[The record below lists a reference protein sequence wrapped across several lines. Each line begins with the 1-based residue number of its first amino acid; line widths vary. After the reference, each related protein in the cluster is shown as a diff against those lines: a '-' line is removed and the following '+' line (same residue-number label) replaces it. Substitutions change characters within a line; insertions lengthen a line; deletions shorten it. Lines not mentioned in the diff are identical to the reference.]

1 MIHKCT
7 PSSMNKY
14 YCTAV
19 RYCVDAQELLF
30 ITQHKTF
37 CTHPYTVLLTLPDRN
52 VPLIKANAAYQKCLP
67 SCELHSHDSRSL
79 TSSAGITALTFI
91 DTEFACKLRDH
102 VIAHMVIMQSL
113 DWLCNP
119 KTGMQFQDAESTM
132 RS

>member
-1 MIHKCT
+1 MHKNYSVSHST
-7 PSSMNKY
+7 KPSV
-14 YCTAV
+14 A
-19 RYCVDAQELLF
+19 
-30 ITQHKTF
+30 
-37 CTHPYTVLLTLPDRN
+37 HPYTVLLTLPDRN

-91 DTEFACKLRDH
+91 DTEFACKLHDH

-119 KTGMQFQDAESTM
+119 KAGMQFQNAEST
-132 RS
+132 